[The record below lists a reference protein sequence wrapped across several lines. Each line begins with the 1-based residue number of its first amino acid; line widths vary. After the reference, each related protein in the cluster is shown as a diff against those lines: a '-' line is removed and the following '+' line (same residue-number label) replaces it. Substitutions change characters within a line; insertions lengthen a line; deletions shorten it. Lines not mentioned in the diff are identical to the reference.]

1 MAEAKQEIDE
11 TQRKLDEKVAR
22 FEERMEAE
30 EEELRRPFTKIG
42 TAQEAAKVIREH
54 LAAAEKHLKTG
65 HFHMAAQEQAQ
76 RETVQDL
83 EWLVEDLDKLANIL
97 AGED

>member
-1 MAEAKQEIDE
+1 MTTEAQK
-11 TQRKLDEKVAR
+11 KLDEKVAR

-42 TAQEAAKVIREH
+42 TVQEARKVIQAQ
-54 LAAAEKHLKTG
+54 LDAATKHLKTG
-65 HFHMAAQEQAQ
+65 SFHMAAQEQAQ

-83 EWLVEDLDKLANIL
+83 TWLMEDLQKLVNIL
-97 AGED
+97 VSDPNISPE